1 MKVRYIGDPKD
12 NFAGPPVIVYF
23 GEVFR
28 KGEWTP
34 LDENDAETATL
45 RTKIIGNGTFEVD
58 AKGAENAP
66 EAAGFDDAVADE
78 KKRHRQTL
86 KDRGVSVSN
95 NATLE
100 ALREKV
106 AATDGLS
113 AEEAE

>member
-23 GEVFR
+23 GEVFQN
-28 KGEWTP
+28 GQWVT
-34 LDENDAETATL
+34 LDDKDPQGATL
-45 RTKIIGNGTFEVD
+45 RSKLAGNGTFEIDGKD
-58 AKGAENAP
+58 ADNAP

-113 AEEAE
+113 AQEAE

>member
-12 NFAGPPVIVYF
+12 NFAGPSTIDYF
-23 GEVFR
+23 DHSFT
-28 KGEWTP
+28 KGEWIEV
-34 LDENDAETATL
+34 DDNDPETAKL
-45 RTKIIGNGTFEVD
+45 RAKLPGNGTFQVD
-58 AKGAENAP
+58 AKDAENAP
-66 EAAGFDDAVADE
+66 EAVNFDDAVAEE

-113 AEEAE
+113 AQEVE